1 MVTKCRDDE
10 IGIKLLQIFRQ
21 MVNNDYMRD
30 KVVHIIKKYFNFIFL
45 FFILNQMTLTN
56 LVFLILFLI
65 IIL

>member
-30 KVVHIIKKYFNFIFL
+30 KVVHKMIIKN
-45 FFILNQMTLTN
+45 
-56 LVFLILFLI
+56 
-65 IIL
+65 